1 MCYIVASDESCKR
14 DLKRKKE
21 KKQELSHWVH
31 LYKDSEVC
39 AYQAVINQCVETS
52 IWSSGFLRQRDLK
65 VAADCSLTLCVCLHV
80 PM

>member
-21 KKQELSHWVH
+21 KKQELRHWVH
-31 LYKDSEVC
+31 LYKDS

-65 VAADCSLTLCVCLHV
+65 AAADCSLTLCVCLHV

>member
-21 KKQELSHWVH
+21 KKQELRHWVH

-39 AYQAVINQCVETS
+39 AYQAVINVWKQAFGPRGS
-52 IWSSGFLRQRDLK
+52 
-65 VAADCSLTLCVCLHV
+65 
-80 PM
+80 